1 MTIAD
6 VMIGEYEPT
15 PLAKVVY
22 GRGSIQQLPG
32 LLDSLKAKR
41 AFIVTGTSLQQK
53 TLVIKKVESILGD
66 KHIKTFS
73 KIAQHAPFQAIRDA
87 AREAMEAGVDAFIS
101 VGGGSPIDSV
111 KGTTSI
117 QFELIEAIIHI
128 LQKDSGQFL
137 PHIAIPT
144 TLSVAGMHTT
154 SSLLRRNY
162 SGRWVYI

>member
-15 PLAKVVY
+15 TLAKVVY
-22 GRGSIQQLPG
+22 GRGSIQQLPE

-41 AFIVTGTSLQQK
+41 AFIVTGSSLQQK
-53 TLVIKKVESILGD
+53 TPVIKEVESILGD
-66 KHIKTFS
+66 KHVKTFS

-87 AREAMEAGVDAFIS
+87 AREAVEAGVDAFIS

-111 KGTTSI
+111 KGTRSTQSG
-117 QFELIEAIIHI
+117 LIKAIIHI
-128 LQKDSGQFL
+128 LQQDSGQFL

-144 TLSVAGMHTT
+144 TLSVAGMCLA

-162 SGRWVYI
+162 PGRWVYV